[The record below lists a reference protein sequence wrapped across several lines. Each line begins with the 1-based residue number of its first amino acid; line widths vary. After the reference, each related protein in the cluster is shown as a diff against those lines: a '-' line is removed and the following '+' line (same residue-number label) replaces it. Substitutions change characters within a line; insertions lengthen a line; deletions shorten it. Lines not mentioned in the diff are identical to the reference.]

1 VIDPATIEKAVKLVA
16 AAAPGSTV
24 ILFGSYARG
33 DARESSDLD
42 LLVLEPEI
50 ESRRDEEVRLRD
62 ALRPLRIPVDV
73 VVASKKTYQKW
84 ADTPGTLFYQA
95 AREGRVIGGTP

>member
-1 VIDPATIEKAVKLVA
+1 VIDPATIQRAVELIA

-33 DARESSDLD
+33 DALDSSDLD
-42 LLVLEPEI
+42 LLVLEPELQ
-50 ESRRDEEVRLRD
+50 SRRDEMVRLRD

-73 VVASKKTYQKW
+73 VVASRGAYLKW
-84 ADTPGTLFYQA
+84 ADTPGTLYYHA
-95 AREGRVIGGTP
+95 AQEGRVVSGGS